1 MEGCSL
7 HDAFPDAGG
16 TTRSAGRSAR
26 REERRRAETCGGPA
40 LAFLKAQAA
49 DVDPDRQTQKKLPP
63 AEKLG
68 AAGAGFRE
76 TDGFHDGG
84 GEGGGDLAAQQVNDV
99 IGRVKAKATS
109 QTPDYFGKAPV
120 DAYADF
126 SPSPKDNPGYLL
138 GAGQADFLGSFAAP
152 GLGKAGGEATL
163 ATPMTNNA
171 WKPMSSGAWTGSAA
185 GSATGQGTNTS
196 FLNSEDHA
204 TMVKKLDIL
213 FARLEDLESRENVN
227 GHIEVTMF
235 ILSGLFLLFGI
246 ETLRKF

>member
-16 TTRSAGRSAR
+16 KPGRSAR
-26 REERRRAETCGGPA
+26 REERRRAATCGGPA
-40 LAFLKAQAA
+40 LAFLKAQSA
-49 DVDPDRQTQKKLPP
+49 DLDPDRQTQTKLPP
-63 AEKLG
+63 AEKVG
-68 AAGAGFRE
+68 GAGVGFKQE
-76 TDGFHDGG
+76 EDGFHDG
-84 GEGGGDLAAQQVNDV
+84 GGGDLAAQQVNDV
-99 IGRVKAKATS
+99 IGRAKAKTTGQA
-109 QTPDYFGKAPV
+109 PDYFGKAPV

-126 SPSPKDNPGYLL
+126 SSSPKDNPGYLL

-163 ATPMTNNA
+163 ATPMTNLA
-171 WKPMSSGAWTGSAA
+171 WKPMSSGAWSTGSGSAT

-204 TMVKKLDIL
+204 TMVKKLDLL

>member
-16 TTRSAGRSAR
+16 PRSAGRTAR
-26 REERRRAETCGGPA
+26 REERRRAATCGGPA

-49 DVDPDRQTQKKLPP
+49 DVDPDRQTQTKLPP

-68 AAGAGFRE
+68 AAGAGFE
-76 TDGFHDGG
+76 QEESFHDS
-84 GEGGGDLAAQQVNDV
+84 GDLAAQQVNDI
-99 IGRVKAKATS
+99 IGQVKKKAS
-109 QTPDYFGKAPV
+109 GPAPDYFGKAPV

-163 ATPMTNNA
+163 ATPMTNSA
-171 WKPMSSGAWTGSAA
+171 WKPMSSPAWTSP

-196 FLNSEDHA
+196 FVNSEDHA
-204 TMVKKLDIL
+204 TLVKKLDIL

>member
-16 TTRSAGRSAR
+16 PRSAGRSAR
-26 REERRRAETCGGPA
+26 REERRRAATCGGPA

-49 DVDPDRQTQKKLPP
+49 DVDPDRQTQTKLPP

-68 AAGAGFRE
+68 ASVKQE
-76 TDGFHDGG
+76 EESFHDS
-84 GEGGGDLAAQQVNDV
+84 GDLAAQQVNDV
-99 IGRVKAKATS
+99 IGKVKQKDLG
-109 QTPDYFGKAPV
+109 QIPDYFGKAPV
-120 DAYADF
+120 DGYADF
-126 SPSPKDNPGYLL
+126 SPSSKDNRGYTL

-163 ATPMTNNA
+163 ATPMTNSA
-171 WKPMSSGAWTGSAA
+171 WKPMSSPAWTSP

-196 FLNSEDHA
+196 FLNSDDQS
-204 TMVKKLDIL
+204 TLVKKLDIL
-213 FARLEDLESRENVN
+213 FARLEDLESRENAN

>member
-7 HDAFPDAGG
+7 HDAFPDGEPR
-16 TTRSAGRSAR
+16 TGRTAR
-26 REERRRAETCGGPA
+26 REERRRATTCPGPA
-40 LAFLKAQAA
+40 LAFLKAQSA
-49 DVDPDRQTQKKLPP
+49 DLDPDRQTQTKLPP

-68 AAGAGFRE
+68 AASGAAIKQE
-76 TDGFHDGG
+76 EESFHD
-84 GEGGGDLAAQQVNDV
+84 GGDLAAQKVDDV
-99 IGRVKAKATS
+99 IGQVKAKTTRQA
-109 QTPDYFGKAPV
+109 PDYFGKPPV

-138 GAGQADFLGSFAAP
+138 GSGQADFLGSFAAP

-171 WKPMSSGAWTGSAA
+171 WKPMSSPAWTGGANGGYAA
-185 GSATGQGTNTS
+185 KGPNTS
-196 FLNSEDHA
+196 FLNSEDHS
-204 TMVKKLDIL
+204 TMVKKLDLL
-213 FARLEDLESRENVN
+213 FARLEDLESRENAN

>member
-7 HDAFPDAGG
+7 HDAFPDAGDP
-16 TTRSAGRSAR
+16 RSAGRVAR
-26 REERRRAETCGGPA
+26 REEKRRATSCPGPA
-40 LAFLKAQAA
+40 LAFLKAQKA
-49 DVDPDRQTQKKLPP
+49 DLDPDRQTQTKLPP

-68 AAGAGFRE
+68 AGAGFRE

-84 GEGGGDLAAQQVNDV
+84 EGDLAAQKVNDV
-99 IGRVKAKATS
+99 IGQVKAKTAT
-109 QTPDYFGKAPV
+109 QAPDYFGKPPV
-120 DAYADF
+120 DAYANF

-171 WKPMSSGAWTGSAA
+171 WKPMSSPAWTGGVIGAKGA
-185 GSATGQGTNTS
+185 NTS
-196 FLNSEDHA
+196 FVNSEDHT

-213 FARLEDLESRENVN
+213 FARLEDLESRENAN